1 MNSMTCLLKRP
12 EYETAYGEEAV
23 VTSERAPCDRLM
35 TSSLLWPR
43 YPERTVRP
51 EIKPELAGLP
61 PLASAAAAWRRRLL
75 LPLAFT
81 GGLASLGIEFAAARL
96 LAPFFGQ
103 SLFIWGTLIGLI
115 LIYLTIGYYAG
126 GRLADRR
133 PDSRLLFQLTAAAAL
148 LTAAIPIVSRPI
160 LSVAQSGFAQVS
172 VGLVLGSLISVIVL
186 FAAPVILLG
195 MVSPFVIR
203 LRIRELETAG
213 NAAGAVYAL
222 STLGS
227 ILGTFVPVFWL
238 IPTYGTRPTIFVL
251 AFLLGVISAAGLY
264 EPGRRR
270 LYLLVPVVIIALALL
285 SGGAIR
291 AASYGTRV
299 FETESAYNYIQVVK
313 SGTET
318 QLLLDEG
325 SAVHSIYDP
334 TSLYTHGYWDD
345 VLLAPYFGSGRV
357 PGRVALVGLAG
368 GTVARQFTAVDGPI
382 PIDGVELD
390 PKIVEVGRRY
400 FHMTEPNLQVSVAD
414 GRYWMATQA
423 GRYDVI
429 LVDAYRQPY
438 IPFYLTTREFFES
451 ARAHLQPDGV
461 LAINVGRTPTDNR
474 LVDALS
480 GTLNAVFPNVF
491 TIETNQRFT
500 NTVIYGTS
508 AAASVDQFVARARAE
523 ANAKLQPI
531 ITDALAT
538 GNIRRVPPNGIVFT
552 DDLAPVERLIDDII
566 LSYIRSSR

>member
-1 MNSMTCLLKRP
+1 M
-12 EYETAYGEEAV
+12 
-23 VTSERAPCDRLM
+23 
-35 TSSLLWPR
+35 
-43 YPERTVRP
+43 RP

-61 PLASAAAAWRRRLL
+61 QLASPAAAWRRRLL
-75 LPLAFT
+75 LPLAFI
-81 GGLASLGIEFAAARL
+81 GGLSSLGIEFAAARL

-115 LIYLTIGYYAG
+115 LIYLTIGYYLG

-160 LSVAQSGFAQVS
+160 LSLAQSGFAQLS

-251 AFLLGVISAAGLY
+251 AFLLGAISAAGLY

-270 LYLLVPVVIIALALL
+270 LYLLIPVLIVGLALL

-291 AASYGTRV
+291 PANYGTRL
-299 FETESAYNYIQVVK
+299 FETESAYNYIQVVQ

-368 GTVARQFTAVDGPI
+368 GTVARQFTAIDGPI

-390 PKIVEVGRRY
+390 PKIVDVGRRY
-400 FHMTEPNLQVSVAD
+400 FHMTEPNLHVTVAD

-451 ARAHLQPDGV
+451 AKSHLQPDGV

-500 NTVIYGTS
+500 NTVIYATS
-508 AAASVDQFVARARAE
+508 APATVDRFLARARAE
-523 ANAKLQPI
+523 TNPKLQPI

>member
-1 MNSMTCLLKRP
+1 M
-12 EYETAYGEEAV
+12 
-23 VTSERAPCDRLM
+23 
-35 TSSLLWPR
+35 
-43 YPERTVRP
+43 RP

-61 PLASAAAAWRRRLL
+61 QLASPAAAWRRRLL
-75 LPLAFT
+75 LPLAFI
-81 GGLASLGIEFAAARL
+81 GGLSSLGIEFAAARL

-160 LSVAQSGFAQVS
+160 LSTAQSGFAQLS

-251 AFLLGVISAAGLY
+251 AFLLGAISAAGLY

-270 LYLLVPVVIIALALL
+270 LYLLIPVLIVVLALL

-291 AASYGTRV
+291 PANYGTRL
-299 FETESAYNYIQVVK
+299 FETESAYNYIQVVQ

-318 QLLLDEG
+318 QLLLD
-325 SAVHSIYDP
+325 
-334 TSLYTHGYWDD
+334 
-345 VLLAPYFGSGRV
+345 
-357 PGRVALVGLAG
+357 
-368 GTVARQFTAVDGPI
+368 
-382 PIDGVELD
+382 
-390 PKIVEVGRRY
+390 
-400 FHMTEPNLQVSVAD
+400 
-414 GRYWMATQA
+414 
-423 GRYDVI
+423 
-429 LVDAYRQPY
+429 
-438 IPFYLTTREFFES
+438 
-451 ARAHLQPDGV
+451 
-461 LAINVGRTPTDNR
+461 
-474 LVDALS
+474 
-480 GTLNAVFPNVF
+480 
-491 TIETNQRFT
+491 
-500 NTVIYGTS
+500 
-508 AAASVDQFVARARAE
+508 
-523 ANAKLQPI
+523 
-531 ITDALAT
+531 
-538 GNIRRVPPNGIVFT
+538 
-552 DDLAPVERLIDDII
+552 
-566 LSYIRSSR
+566 

>member
-1 MNSMTCLLKRP
+1 MAAASFVTCERAAGYRLLTGGRAAPRILKR
-12 EYETAYGEEAV
+12 T
-23 VTSERAPCDRLM
+23 L
-35 TSSLLWPR
+35 
-43 YPERTVRP
+43 RP
-51 EIKPELAGLP
+51 EIESELASVPQLP
-61 PLASAAAAWRRRLL
+61 SPAALWRQRLL

-133 PDSRLLFQLTAAAAL
+133 PDARLLFQLAGAAAL

-203 LRIRELETAG
+203 LRIRHLETAG

-227 ILGTFVPVFWL
+227 ILGTFLPVFWL

-251 AFLLGVISAAGLY
+251 AFLLGAISTAGLY

-270 LYLLVPVVIIALALL
+270 LYLFIPVLILVLALL

-291 AASYGTRV
+291 GAAYGERLY
-299 FETESAYNYIQVVK
+299 ETESAYNYIQVIR
-313 SGTET
+313 SGNET

-345 VLLAPYFGSGRV
+345 ALLAPYFGSGHA

-368 GTVARQFTAVDGPI
+368 GTVARQFTAIDGPM
-382 PIDGVELD
+382 PIDGVEID
-390 PKIVEVGRRY
+390 PKIVDVGRRY
-400 FHMTEPNLQVSVAD
+400 FDMNEPNLHVTVAD

-423 GRYDVI
+423 GQYDVI

-451 ARAHLQPDGV
+451 AKAHLNPGGV

-480 GTLNAVFPNVF
+480 GTLNAVFKNVF
-491 TIETNQRFT
+491 VLDSNRRFT
-500 NTVIYGTS
+500 NSVIYATS
-508 AAASVDQFVARARAE
+508 SSTSVDQFIARAGAE
-523 ANAKLQPI
+523 TNPKLQPI
-531 ITDALAT
+531 AAEALQT
-538 GNIRRVPPNGIVFT
+538 GGVRQVRPNGIVFT

-566 LSYIRSSR
+566 LSYIRSSG

>member
-1 MNSMTCLLKRP
+1 SPRILRP
-12 EYETAYGEEAV
+12 
-23 VTSERAPCDRLM
+23 
-35 TSSLLWPR
+35 
-43 YPERTVRP
+43 TVRP
-51 EIKPELAGLP
+51 EIKSELAP
-61 PLASAAAAWRRRLL
+61 VPRVPEPAALWRQRWL

-81 GGLASLGIEFAAARL
+81 GGLASLGIEFSAARL

-126 GRLADRR
+126 GQLADRR
-133 PDSRLLFQLTAAAAL
+133 PDTRLLFQLTGGAAL
-148 LTAAIPIVSRPI
+148 LTAAIPLVSRPI
-160 LSVAQSGFAQVS
+160 LSIAQSGFAQVS

-227 ILGTFVPVFWL
+227 ILGTFLPVFWL

-251 AFLLGVISAAGLY
+251 AFLLGAISTAGLY

-270 LYLLVPVVIIALALL
+270 LYLLIPVVIVALALL

-291 AASYGTRV
+291 GAAYGVRV
-299 FETESAYNYIQVVK
+299 YETESAYNYIQDVRN
-313 SGTET
+313 GTET

-334 TSLYTHGYWDD
+334 TRLYTHGYWDD
-345 VLLAPYFGSGRV
+345 ALLAPSFGSGRA

-368 GTVARQFTAVDGPI
+368 GTVARQFTAIDGPI
-382 PIDGVELD
+382 PIDGVEID
-390 PKIVEVGRRY
+390 PKIVEAGRRY
-400 FHMTEPNLQVSVAD
+400 FDMTEPNLHVTVAD

-429 LVDAYRQPY
+429 FVDAYRQPY

-451 ARAHLQPDGV
+451 AKAHLAPDGV
-461 LAINVGRTPTDNR
+461 VAINVGRTPSDNR

-491 TIETNQRFT
+491 VIDSNRRFT
-500 NTVIYGTS
+500 NSVIYATASS
-508 AAASVDQFVARARAE
+508 ATIDRFIARASAE
-523 ANAKLQPI
+523 TNPKLQPI
-531 ITDALAT
+531 AAEALQT
-538 GNIRRVPPNGIVFT
+538 GGVRRVGPNGIVFT

-566 LSYIRSSR
+566 LSYIRSSRSTCSDGRHATLGRDRSQAPVQRAGS

>member
-1 MNSMTCLLKRP
+1 MTHKAFVTAELSRDDGCERILKP
-12 EYETAYGEEAV
+12 T
-23 VTSERAPCDRLM
+23 L
-35 TSSLLWPR
+35 
-43 YPERTVRP
+43 RP
-51 EIKPELAGLP
+51 EIESELTRVPQLP
-61 PLASAAAAWRRRLL
+61 DPWATWRRQLL

-133 PDSRLLFQLTAAAAL
+133 PEPTLLFRLTAAAAL
-148 LTAAIPIVSRPI
+148 WTAAIPIISRPI
-160 LSVAQSGFAQVS
+160 LSVAQTGFAQIS

-186 FAAPVILLG
+186 FAVPVILLG

-203 LRIRELETAG
+203 LRIRQLETAG

-238 IPTYGTRPTIFVL
+238 IPSFGTRATIFIL

-264 EPGRRR
+264 QSGARR
-270 LYLLVPVVIIALALL
+270 LYLLLPLVIALLALL
-285 SGGAIR
+285 SGGGIR
-291 AASYGTRV
+291 TAAYGVRV
-299 FETESAYNYIQVVK
+299 YETESAYNYIQVIRT
-313 SGTET
+313 GTET

-325 SAVHSIYDP
+325 TAVHSIYDP
-334 TSLYTHGYWDD
+334 TTLYTHGYWDD
-345 VLLAPYFGSGRV
+345 VLLAPYFGSGHV

-368 GTVARQFTAVDGPI
+368 GTVARQFTAIDGPI

-390 PKIVEVGRRY
+390 GKIVDVGRRY
-400 FHMTEPNLQVSVAD
+400 FAMTEPNLHVTVAD

-451 ARAHLQPDGV
+451 AKAHMAPDGV
-461 LAINVGRTPTDNR
+461 LAINVGRTASDHR

-480 GTLNAVFPNVF
+480 GTLNAVFPRVFVIDSNVRF
-491 TIETNQRFT
+491 ANSVIYATSGPMTVDDFKARAQAETNP
-500 NTVIYGTS
+500 
-508 AAASVDQFVARARAE
+508 
-523 ANAKLQPI
+523 KLQPI
-531 ITDALAT
+531 VAEALAT
-538 GNIRRVPPNGIVFT
+538 GNVRQAQPNGIVFT
-552 DDLAPVERLIDDII
+552 DDLAPVERLIDEII
-566 LSYIRSSR
+566 LSYIRTSR

>member
-1 MNSMTCLLKRP
+1 L
-12 EYETAYGEEAV
+12 
-23 VTSERAPCDRLM
+23 
-35 TSSLLWPR
+35 
-43 YPERTVRP
+43 RP
-51 EIKPELAGLP
+51 EIESELASVPQLP
-61 PLASAAAAWRRRLL
+61 SPAALWRQRLL

-133 PDSRLLFQLTAAAAL
+133 PDARLLFQLAGAAAL

-160 LSVAQSGFAQVS
+160 LSLAQTGFAQVS

-227 ILGTFVPVFWL
+227 ILGTFLPVFWL

-251 AFLLGVISAAGLY
+251 AFLLGAISTAGLY

-270 LYLLVPVVIIALALL
+270 LYLLVPVAIVALALL

-291 AASYGTRV
+291 GAAYGVRV
-299 FETESAYNYIQVVK
+299 YETESAYNYIQVIHTG
-313 SGTET
+313 SET

-345 VLLAPYFGSGRV
+345 ALLAPYFGSGHA

-368 GTVARQFTAVDGPI
+368 GTVARQFTAIDGPM
-382 PIDGVELD
+382 PIDGVEID
-390 PKIVEVGRRY
+390 PKIVDVGRRY
-400 FHMTEPNLQVSVAD
+400 FDMTEPNLHVTVAD

-423 GRYDVI
+423 GQYDVI

-451 ARAHLQPDGV
+451 AKAHLKPDGV
-461 LAINVGRTPTDNR
+461 LAINVGRTPADNR

-491 TIETNQRFT
+491 VLDSNRRFT
-500 NTVIYGTS
+500 NSVIYATS
-508 AAASVDQFVARARAE
+508 SPASVDQFVARAGAE
-523 ANAKLQPI
+523 TNPKLQPI
-531 ITDALAT
+531 AAEALLT
-538 GNIRRVPPNGIVFT
+538 GGIRQVRANGIVFT

>member
-1 MNSMTCLLKRP
+1 MAAASFVTCERAAGYRLLTGGRAAPRILKR
-12 EYETAYGEEAV
+12 T
-23 VTSERAPCDRLM
+23 L
-35 TSSLLWPR
+35 
-43 YPERTVRP
+43 RP
-51 EIKPELAGLP
+51 EIELHPVPRLP
-61 PLASAAAAWRRRLL
+61 SPAASWRQRLL

-133 PDSRLLFQLTAAAAL
+133 PDARLLFQLAGAAAL

-203 LRIRELETAG
+203 LRIRHLETAG

-227 ILGTFVPVFWL
+227 ILGTFLPVFWL

-251 AFLLGVISAAGLY
+251 AFLLGAISTAGLY

-270 LYLLVPVVIIALALL
+270 LYLFIPVLILVLALL

-291 AASYGTRV
+291 GAAYGERLY
-299 FETESAYNYIQVVK
+299 ETESAYNYIQVIR
-313 SGTET
+313 SGNET

-345 VLLAPYFGSGRV
+345 ALLAPYFGSGHA

-368 GTVARQFTAVDGPI
+368 GTVARQFTAIDGPM
-382 PIDGVELD
+382 PIDGVEID
-390 PKIVEVGRRY
+390 PKIVDVGRRY
-400 FHMTEPNLQVSVAD
+400 FDMNEPNLHVTVAD

-423 GRYDVI
+423 GQYDVI

-451 ARAHLQPDGV
+451 AKAHLNPGGV

-480 GTLNAVFPNVF
+480 GTLNAVFKNVF
-491 TIETNQRFT
+491 VLDSNRRFT
-500 NTVIYGTS
+500 NSVIYATS
-508 AAASVDQFVARARAE
+508 SSTSVDQFIARAGAE
-523 ANAKLQPI
+523 TNPKLQPI
-531 ITDALAT
+531 AAEALQT
-538 GNIRRVPPNGIVFT
+538 GGVRQVRPNGIVFT

-566 LSYIRSSR
+566 LSYIRSSG

>member
-1 MNSMTCLLKRP
+1 MAPASFVTCERAAGYRLLTGGRAAPRILKR
-12 EYETAYGEEAV
+12 T
-23 VTSERAPCDRLM
+23 L
-35 TSSLLWPR
+35 
-43 YPERTVRP
+43 RP
-51 EIKPELAGLP
+51 EIESELVPVPRLPSPAG
-61 PLASAAAAWRRRLL
+61 SWRQRLL

-133 PDSRLLFQLTAAAAL
+133 PDARLLL
-148 LTAAIPIVSRPI
+148 
-160 LSVAQSGFAQVS
+160 
-172 VGLVLGSLISVIVL
+172 L

-203 LRIRELETAG
+203 LRIRHLETAG

-227 ILGTFVPVFWL
+227 ILGTFLPVFWL

-251 AFLLGVISAAGLY
+251 AFLLGAISTAGLY

-270 LYLLVPVVIIALALL
+270 LYLLIPAVIAVLALL
-285 SGGAIR
+285 SGGGIR
-291 AASYGTRV
+291 GAAYGVRV
-299 FETESAYNYIQVVK
+299 YETESAYNYIQVIRT
-313 SGTET
+313 GTET

-345 VLLAPYFGSGRV
+345 ALLAPYFGSGRA
-357 PGRVALVGLAG
+357 PSRVALVGLAG
-368 GTVARQFTAVDGPI
+368 GTVARQFTAIDGPI
-382 PIDGVELD
+382 PIDGVEID
-390 PKIVEVGRRY
+390 PKIVDVGRRY
-400 FHMTEPNLQVSVAD
+400 FDMTEPNLHVTVAD

-423 GRYDVI
+423 GQYDVI

-451 ARAHLQPDGV
+451 AKAHLNPGGV

-474 LVDALS
+474 LVEALS

-491 TIETNQRFT
+491 VLDSNRRFT
-500 NTVIYGTS
+500 NSVIYATS
-508 AAASVDQFVARARAE
+508 SPASVDQFIASAGAE
-523 ANAKLQPI
+523 TNPKLQPI
-531 ITDALAT
+531 AAEALQT
-538 GNIRRVPPNGIVFT
+538 GGVRQVHANGIVFT
-552 DDLAPVERLIDDII
+552 DDLAPVERLIDEII